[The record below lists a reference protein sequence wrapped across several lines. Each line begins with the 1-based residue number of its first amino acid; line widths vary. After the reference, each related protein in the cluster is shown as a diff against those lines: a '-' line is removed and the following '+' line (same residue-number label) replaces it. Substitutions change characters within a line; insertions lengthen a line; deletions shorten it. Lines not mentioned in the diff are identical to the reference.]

1 MSPAEEVGKSNNS
14 LKDGI
19 IATITGLDKTINAK
33 LDGIRTQISSGF
45 ADIRTTIDKQEQRLL
60 SVEQDVKSNSI
71 NVGINTQTIKSF
83 KWVIGIVITIC
94 LANLA
99 CLIKIIT
106 GN

>member
-1 MSPAEEVGKSNNS
+1 MSPSEKVEYNKNF
-14 LKDGI
+14 LKDEI
-19 IATITGLDKTINAK
+19 LATISGLEKTINANF
-33 LDGIRTQISSGF
+33 DGIRTQIISGF
-45 ADIRTTIDKQEQRLL
+45 SDIRTNIDKQEQRLL
-60 SVEQDVKSNSI
+60 SAEQDIKSNSI